1 MDLFWQIT
9 IVEFLLNVA
18 VFAAAAM
25 LYGPIRGFTAG
36 LTYKYLQ
43 LKGVAVGVLFG
54 TATALAL
61 LMPIHLNGGASVGG
75 QTILLALAGPLS
87 GWEAALFSG
96 AISVTAGLYQ
106 WKHGSSFG
114 ETAILPSLM
123 SVLLGLGMQVVLMRR
138 TDPARRIFGYMHL
151 PLLGLLSSVGVMMQ
165 LWYTQ
170 SFAVMYDS
178 MPLVLVSGISAAMIL
193 GTLLLHEKR
202 RNQAEGDLR
211 ESEARLV
218 IQAKELAAA
227 RDAAES
233 ASSVKGE
240 FLANMSHEI
249 RTPMNGILG
258 MNGLLLDTSL
268 TAEQR
273 DYVEA
278 VSESGEALLTI
289 INDILDVSKLEAG
302 KLDLEAID
310 FDLTK
315 AVESAVALLAPRARD
330 KGLEIGVFVEPGLRG
345 AYRGDPNRL
354 RQILLNLLGNSLKF
368 TDKGTVSIEVSP
380 IDDPNNTATQRIRFE
395 VKDSGIGMPEAV
407 RARLF
412 EKFSQADSSISRR
425 FGGTGLGL
433 AISKQLVDLMGG
445 RIWVESTPG
454 TGSTFSFEIALARA
468 AAALPDHDVQ
478 GARLDGMRALV
489 VDDIGMNVE
498 ILSKQ
503 LRSLG
508 MEVSSC
514 ADGFDAL
521 AELERAWHRGKPF
534 ALTFLDQTMPGMSG
548 TDLAARIRA
557 NPNLAATKL
566 VMTTSTGA
574 FDREQNPKLFDRVLD
589 KPLRQ
594 RDLTRCLAAL
604 FAPSPAAGVA
614 GTRAGAATPAD
625 GWAKS
630 SGSAHK
636 LRILVAEDNK
646 INQKYISAVLGRT
659 GYEVTVVEDGLQAVE
674 AVRRSDFDV
683 VLMDVQ
689 MPVLD
694 GEQATKQ
701 IRALPAPK
709 CDVLIVA
716 LTAHA
721 MSGARQECLDA
732 GMDDYLSK
740 PINSAALLSK
750 LENIGSHRTGL
761 RDETAVA
768 DERAVGDAKEF
779 DPSQLEALRSILKP
793 GIFAE
798 HLTLLLETFMPT
810 VDRIGSYLQ
819 AGDLAQGGQEAHNLV
834 SIAGNYGAQTVSAVA
849 RELEQACK
857 RADGV
862 TAADRYAVL
871 GPAARNAADT
881 FNQFRKR
888 VA

>member
-25 LYGPIRGFTAG
+25 LYGPIRGLACRVSPSSTRIE
-36 LTYKYLQ
+36 
-43 LKGVAVGVLFG
+43 GVAVGVLFG
-54 TATALAL
+54 TATAIAL
-61 LMPIHLNGGASVGG
+61 LMPIHLNGGAGVGG
-75 QTILLALAGPLS
+75 QTILLALAGPLG

-106 WKHGSSFG
+106 WEHGASFG
-114 ETAILPSLM
+114 ETAILPS
-123 SVLLGLGMQVVLMRR
+123 SISACLGLALQVALVRR
-138 TDPARRIFGYMHL
+138 ADPTRRSFRYHHL
-151 PLLGLLSSVGVMMQ
+151 PLLGALSAIGVMVQ
-165 LWYTQ
+165 LWYVQ
-170 SFAVMYDS
+170 GLAAMYKS
-178 MPLVLVSGISAAMIL
+178 TPLILVASVSAAMIL

-202 RNQAEGDLR
+202 RHQAEEELR

-218 IQAKELAAA
+218 LQATELASA
-227 RDAAES
+227 RDTAES
-233 ASSVKGE
+233 ASTAKGE

-289 INDILDVSKLEAG
+289 INDILDISKLEAG

-315 AVESAVALLAPRARD
+315 AVESAVALLAPKARD
-330 KGLEIGVFVEPGLRG
+330 KGLEIGVFVEPRLRG

-354 RQILLNLLGNSLKF
+354 RQILLNLLGNALKF
-368 TDKGTVSIEVSP
+368 TETGTVSIEVSP
-380 IDDPNNTATQRIRFE
+380 VDAASNNTTQKIRFE
-395 VKDSGIGMPEAV
+395 VKDSGLGMPESV
-407 RARLF
+407 RKRLF

-433 AISKQLVDLMGG
+433 AITKQLVDLMGG
-445 RIWVESTPG
+445 KIWVESTPG
-454 TGSTFSFEIALARA
+454 SGSTFFFEIALTRA
-468 AAALPDHDVQ
+468 GAAQPDHDVQ
-478 GARLDGMRALV
+478 CARLEGMRALV

-548 TDLAARIRA
+548 SDLAGRIRA
-557 NPNLAATKL
+557 NPNLASTKL
-566 VMTTSTGA
+566 VMTTSSGA
-574 FDREQNPKLFDRVLD
+574 FERDQNSKLFDRILD

-594 RDLTRCLAAL
+594 RDLTRCLGAL
-604 FAPSPAAGVA
+604 FGPSTDVGTGTA
-614 GTRAGAATPAD
+614 GTALPAED
-625 GWAKS
+625 IPKS
-630 SGSAHK
+630 SSSGHRLK
-636 LRILVAEDNK
+636 ILVAEDNK
-646 INQKYISAVLGRT
+646 INQKYITAVLGKT
-659 GYEVTVVEDGLQAVE
+659 GYEITVVEDGLQAVE
-674 AVRRSDFDV
+674 AVRHSDFDV

-701 IRALPAPK
+701 IRALASPK
-709 CDVLIVA
+709 CDILIIA

-750 LENIGSHRTGL
+750 LEGIGSRFEHMH
-761 RDETAVA
+761 DETATP
-768 DERAVGDAKEF
+768 DEHASREVKEF
-779 DPSQLEALRSILKP
+779 DPTQLEALRNTLKP
-793 GIFAE
+793 GKFAE

-810 VDRIGSYLQ
+810 VDRIETYLQ
-819 AGDLAQGGQEAHNLV
+819 AGDLAHGGQEAHNLV
-834 SIAGNYGAQTVSAVA
+834 SIAGNYGAKTVSAVA

-857 RADGV
+857 RADGNL
-862 TAADRYAVL
+862 AADRFAVL
-871 GPAARNAADT
+871 RPAARDAAST
-881 FNQFRKR
+881 FDQFLKR